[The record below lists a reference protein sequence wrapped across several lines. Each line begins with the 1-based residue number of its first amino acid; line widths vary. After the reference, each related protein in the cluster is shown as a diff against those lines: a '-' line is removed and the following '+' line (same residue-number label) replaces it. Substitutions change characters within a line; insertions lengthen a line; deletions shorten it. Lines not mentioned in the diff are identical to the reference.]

1 MKSTTTTRAQS
12 PSALRTGGQRQKALS
27 VSRKITLLS
36 FSMVV
41 LTVVILTAIVVVQ
54 KNRLAPVL
62 GSYLDNQAF
71 ESADKIVQ
79 LVRDTC
85 ASVQA
90 QGRQD
95 LDHSMKVLHELVTAR
110 GTASLSDDTVTWQ
123 AENKETS
130 QVTNVALPRLLI
142 GKEVFEPA
150 SGAIKTMPIVDDAKR
165 ITNCDITIFLRMND
179 AGDMLRV
186 ATTLTNPDGTRAVGT
201 YVPAINPDGST
212 SAMNAALVAGQVFYR
227 RTSAAGNWY
236 EAAYEPLWNPA
247 HTRVIGMIWVGRNIT
262 ASTVAIRES
271 MMKVRLGQ
279 SGYIFAF
286 GTKGAQRGQY
296 IVSQDGKQDGKI
308 LWDTKDADGRLV
320 VQDIIKKGLEAKST
334 QSAHLRYSWL
344 DAGAS
349 APREKFVAVTYF
361 EPWDWVIGASAYYD
375 EYRQS
380 QSEALG
386 TLPTLLW
393 WTVGVALVIAV
404 LSLVVSHRL
413 AEGITK
419 PLTDLTATAKR
430 IAAGDNNA
438 RAEVRADDEIG
449 QLGDAFNAMLDAR
462 VKAKED
468 TDDYKKLQAGI
479 QALLQVTAD
488 ASDGDL
494 TVRAPV
500 TDGALGNVSD
510 AVNLMLENVGDLIRS
525 VQESAKSVSS
535 AALEIQAAAEQL
547 AGGANTQSQEIVNTS
562 SAVQEM
568 AANTESVSANA
579 VAANEAA
586 TRAKKA
592 AEEGARAVQDVISGM
607 ELIRENVQAG
617 AKKVKRLGERSMEI
631 STIVNTINQISAQT
645 DMLALN
651 AAIEAARAGEHGRGF
666 TVVAEEVRKLA
677 ERAAA
682 ATQEIEK
689 LVASIQAETNESV
702 TAMEQQTSQVEE
714 GSKTVASA
722 GVSLDHISKASIQ
735 SAELINEIS
744 LAAKQQV
751 RGANGV
757 VAAMQTVSLIAQQA
771 QAGATQTKR
780 STETLA
786 TLASELLGRAAKF
799 KV

>member
-1 MKSTTTTRAQS
+1 MKKSTSYRAQAES
-12 PSALRTGGQRQKALS
+12 PAPTTGRRQKTLS
-27 VSRKITLLS
+27 ISRKITLLS

-54 KNRLAPVL
+54 KTRLAPVL
-62 GSYLDNQAF
+62 GDYLDRQAF
-71 ESADKIVQ
+71 ENADKIVQ

-95 LDHSMKVLHELVTAR
+95 LDHSMKVLHELVAAR
-110 GTASLSDDTVTWQ
+110 GESSLSTDKALWQ
-123 AENKETS
+123 VENKETG
-130 QVTNVALPRLLI
+130 QNTKIELPRLRI
-142 GKEVFEPA
+142 GQEVFEPA
-150 SGAIKTMPIVDDAKR
+150 SAVTGAMPIVDEAKR
-165 ITNCDITIFLRMND
+165 ITNCDITVFLRMND

-186 ATTLTNPDGTRAVGT
+186 ATTLTNPDGTRAIGT
-201 YVPAINPDGST
+201 YVPAVNADGT
-212 SAMNAALVAGQVFYR
+212 ASAMNAALVAGQTFYR
-227 RTSAAGNWY
+227 RTNAAGNWY
-236 EAAYEPLWNPA
+236 EAAYEPLWNPP

-262 ASTVAIRES
+262 SSTLAVRES
-271 MMKVRLGQ
+271 MLKVRLGEN
-279 SGYIFAF
+279 GYVFAF
-286 GTKGAQRGQY
+286 GTKGALRGRY
-296 IVSQDGKQDGKI
+296 IVSKDAKQDDAD
-308 LWDTKDADGRLV
+308 LWESKDAEGRFV
-320 VQDIIKKGLEAKST
+320 VQDIIKKGLEAKAG
-334 QSAHLRYSWL
+334 QSAHLRYLWL
-344 DAGAS
+344 DAGA
-349 APREKFVAVTYF
+349 ARPREKFVAVTYF

-380 QSEALG
+380 QAEALG
-386 TLPTLLW
+386 TLTTLLW
-393 WTVGVALVIAV
+393 WTVGVAVVIAI
-404 LSLVVSHRL
+404 LSFIVSHRMAVGL
-413 AEGITK
+413 TK
-419 PLTDLTATAKR
+419 PLVDLTATARR
-430 IAAGDNNA
+430 IANGDNSA
-438 RAEVRADDEIG
+438 RVEVVADDEIG
-449 QLGDAFNAMLDAR
+449 HLGDAFNAMLDAR
-462 VKAKED
+462 IKAKED
-468 TDDYKKLQAGI
+468 TDDYKKLQEGI
-479 QALLQVTAD
+479 QVLLQVTAD

-510 AVNLMLENVGDLIRS
+510 AVNLMLENVGNLIHS
-525 VQESAKSVSS
+525 VQDSAKAVSV

-579 VAANEAA
+579 NAANEAA
-586 TRAKKA
+586 GRAKRA
-592 AEEGARAVQDVISGM
+592 AEEGAKAVQDVITGM
-607 ELIRENVQAG
+607 EAIRQNVQAG

-631 STIVNTINQISAQT
+631 STIVNTINQISLQT

-702 TAMEQQTSQVEE
+702 TAMEQQTAQVES
-714 GSKTVASA
+714 GSKIVASA
-722 GVSLDHISKASIQ
+722 GISLDHISKASTQ

-757 VAAMQTVSLIAQQA
+757 VAAMQTVSVIAQQA
-771 QAGATQTKR
+771 QNSAGQTKR
-780 STETLA
+780 STESLTKLA
-786 TLASELLGRAAKF
+786 GELTGRAAKF